1 MLVSSGE
8 MASNNLPRPRPLQ
21 PFAVCIYE
29 RGTGKASM
37 GDELAAPT
45 AEELNALL
53 PQFRV
58 EAELGRGGMGVVYR
72 GIQLNLDR
80 PVAIKLLAPHLA
92 ADPAFAERFAREARA
107 LARLSHPNNGTCTR
121 VGTARPAPRSDG
133 PLGCTLAVYARRACR
148 SPCTATSVC
157 PCRS

>member
-1 MLVSSGE
+1 MPQCPKCAQEIPADAPGGLCPSC
-8 MASNNLPRPRPLQ
+8 A
-21 PFAVCIYE
+21 I
-29 RGTGKASM
+29 RGVLDPSDQGLAPTTGKAPAS
-37 GDELAAPT
+37 DEFAAPT

-92 ADPAFAERFAREARA
+92 ADPAFAERFTREARA
-107 LARLSHPNNGTCTR
+107 LARLNHPNI
-121 VGTARPAPRSDG
+121 VGVHDFGRTG
-133 PLGCTLAVYARRACR
+133 MACF
-148 SPCTATSVC
+148 TS
-157 PCRS
+157 SWSSSTG